1 MQSANGPLTVV
12 VAPLDWG
19 LGHATR
25 CIPVIRV
32 LEEMG
37 CRVVIVTSGRPL
49 MLLKK
54 EFPHAV
60 FHDLPSYNI
69 YYQKRGSF
77 LIKLTFQ
84 LRKILGGIMREKR
97 ATQLIIDQYN
107 PVMIISDN
115 RYGVRSKEVHTVF
128 ISHQMIIKIPGAAF
142 IEWVVWQWLN
152 FQHRRF
158 HSIWI
163 PDAAGS
169 PNLSG
174 DLSHKHPTLPNA
186 TFIGLLNR
194 FDVPENLPEPSN
206 DILCILSGPEPQ
218 RSIFEQKILQQAAAI
233 GRKFILVQG
242 ISEDRSDRWVSDHIR
257 LIAHADAGQLME
269 LIMHSR
275 VIISRGGYTTLMDL
289 AGLGKQCIFVPTPG
303 QTEQEYL
310 VQELADQG
318 MCVIADQR
326 NFDLKKALEQLKV
339 VQPFYLPISHNTFR
353 PQLEAELQKALERKM
368 MSV

>member
-1 MQSANGPLTVV
+1 LQSAKAPLTVV

-25 CIPVIRV
+25 CIPIIRV

-49 MLLKK
+49 MLLQK
-54 EFPHAV
+54 EFPHAI
-60 FHDLPSYNI
+60 FHELPAYNI
-69 YYQKRGSF
+69 YYQKWGSF
-77 LIKLTFQ
+77 IIKLTFQ
-84 LRKILGGIMREKR
+84 LRKILGGIMREKK
-97 ATQLIIDQYN
+97 ATAAIIEQYD
-107 PVMIISDN
+107 PVMLISDN
-115 RYGVRSKEVHTVF
+115 RYGVRSKRVHTVF
-128 ISHQMIIKIPGAAF
+128 ITHQMIIKIPGAAL

-163 PDAAGS
+163 PDAEGT

-174 DLSHKHPTLPNA
+174 ELSHKYPTLPNA
-186 TFIGLLNR
+186 RFIGLLNR
-194 FDVPENLPEPSN
+194 FEVPEPLPEVSN

-218 RSIFEQKILQQAAAI
+218 RSIFEQKILQQAAAT

-242 ISEDRSDRWVSDHIR
+242 ISEDKSDQWISDHIR
-257 LIAHADAGQLME
+257 LVAHADARQLMDFI
-269 LIMHSR
+269 LQSK
-275 VIISRGGYTTLMDL
+275 VVISRGGYTTLMDL

-310 VQELADQG
+310 VQELAQQK
-318 MCVIADQR
+318 MCVYADQKS
-326 NFDLKKALEQLKV
+326 FDLKGALEELKTV
-339 VQPFYLPISHNTFR
+339 RPFYLPISHNTFR
-353 PQLEAELQKALERKM
+353 NQLETELQKALQRKM
-368 MSV
+368 L